1 MKHNLD
7 TMLAVLRQQGVP
19 TPEREYPFHGTRG
32 WRFDV
37 CWPSAKVAFEVEGVT
52 HQGGRHQRKD
62 GFEEDVAKYNE
73 ATLLGW
79 VLIRATPKQVASGL
93 ALSWLER
100 ALGVTREGEADA

>member
-7 TMLAVLRQQGVP
+7 TMLAVLCQQGVP
-19 TPEREYPFHGTRG
+19 APEREFPFHPERF

-37 CWPSAKVAFEVEGVT
+37 CWPSAKIALEIEGVT

-62 GFEEDVAKYNE
+62 GYEEDVAKYNE
-73 ATLLGW
+73 ALLLSW
-79 VLIRATPKQVASGL
+79 KVIRATPRQVASGL

-100 ALGVTREGEADA
+100 ALGVTR